1 MTFDSK
7 TIQNEWLKKKAFN
20 WLLFTSH
27 TQHSICDKRAK
38 LRQLKSGGKYEKIE
52 NKYANDT
59 CASFGLRSLIKQQTN
74 FGLLVHLQCYADKT
88 LTPSSLH
95 GVFCLFSW
103 LRL

>member
-1 MTFDSK
+1 MEVQDA
-7 TIQNEWLKKKAFN
+7 ED
-20 WLLFTSH
+20 
-27 TQHSICDKRAK
+27 CDKRAK

-52 NKYANDT
+52 KEYANDT
-59 CASFGLRSLIKQQTN
+59 RASFGLRSLIKQQTG